1 MSPPMMTTAFWVAAG
16 ALGLAL
22 GTPNPLWQIPL
33 LALLF
38 PLALTRLGWGDGG
51 GPLRRWS
58 AVRRGWL
65 CGTLGWLGVLY
76 WVAVPVHEFGMLPWV
91 LALPCP
97 ILLSVYMGVYSGLF
111 ALLAR
116 ELCALRAP
124 AWAAALGL
132 GLGWYLL
139 EWLRGWLFTGF
150 AWMPLSAAFAPWPVL
165 LQGASVLGAYGLSGL
180 FAGFAALAGL
190 GLARGGRRGPCL
202 SGLAVLGMLALWIVG
217 EGVLAEAPAV
227 LGQGVDTVLVQGNL
241 NQNVK
246 WEPRMQRATIER
258 YLRLSQGALESLDPS
273 RGTALLVWP
282 ETSMPFDME
291 RAPGF
296 VAPLRA
302 LCRLE
307 RADLITGSIGTDP
320 VTRKFVNRAYLILAD
335 GTDGARYEKEHLV
348 PFGEYTPPLLD
359 LPFLRPLLQG
369 VGTFVPGKATAPLQL
384 SGSASA
390 GGLVPGLLI
399 CYESL
404 FPELARARVR
414 DGANVLVNISND
426 AWFGRTSAPW
436 QHLHAA
442 VLRAVEYGRPILRS
456 TNTGVSAFVDSRGR
470 VLAQSGLF
478 VATTLHARVHPE
490 TAMTLF
496 FRLAPWLP
504 GGALIVFCALYG
516 YLVRRVARRKL
527 L

>member
-1 MSPPMMTTAFWVAAG
+1 MMTTVFWVAAG
-16 ALGLAL
+16 ALGLAA
-22 GTPNPLWQIPL
+22 GMPNPLWQIPL
-33 LALLF
+33 LALLY
-38 PLALTRLGWGDGG
+38 PLALVRLGCGQGSVL
-51 GPLRRWS
+51 PRRWS
-58 AVRRGWL
+58 AVGRGWL
-65 CGTLGWLGVLY
+65 CGALGWTCVLY
-76 WVAVPVHEFGMLPWV
+76 WVAVPVHEFGMLPWL

-97 ILLSVYMGVYSGLF
+97 ILLGMYMGVYGGLF

-116 ELCALRAP
+116 QAASWRAP
-124 AWAAALGL
+124 AWAAALLL

-150 AWMPLSAAFAPWPVL
+150 AWTPLSAAFAPWPAL
-165 LQGASVLGAYGLSGL
+165 LQGASILGAYGLSGL
-180 FAGFAALAGL
+180 FAGLAALAGL
-190 GLARGGRRGPCL
+190 GLAQGGRRRLLLPGVAAL
-202 SGLAVLGMLALWIVG
+202 GLLALWIG
-217 EGVLAEAPAV
+217 GGRVLACAPSPFAGDGTDV
-227 LGQGVDTVLVQGNL
+227 VLVQGNL

-258 YLRLSQGALESLDPS
+258 YLTLSRGALEALGPD
-273 RGTALLVWP
+273 RDVALLVWP

-291 RAPGF
+291 RAPAF

-307 RADLITGSIGTDP
+307 RADLITGSIGVDAA
-320 VTRKFVNRAYLILAD
+320 TRKYLNRAYLILAD

-369 VGTFVPGKATAPLQL
+369 VGTFVPGSATAPLAL
-384 SGSASA
+384 SRSAA
-390 GGLVPGLLI
+390 EEGLVPGLLI

-404 FPELARARVR
+404 FPEIARDRVR

-442 VLRAVEYGRPILRS
+442 VLRAVEFGRPLLRA
-456 TNTGVSAFVDSRGR
+456 TNTGVSAFVDSCGR
-470 VLAQSGLF
+470 VVSHSGLF
-478 VATTLHARVHPE
+478 VAATLHARVSAE
-490 TAMTLF
+490 TGMTVF

-504 GGALIVFCALYG
+504 ACALAMVCALCG
-516 YLVRRVARRKL
+516 YLARRCARQKSL
-527 L
+527 

>member
-1 MSPPMMTTAFWVAAG
+1 MMTTALWVVAG

-22 GTPNPLWQIPL
+22 GMPNPLWQGPL
-33 LALLF
+33 LALVF
-38 PLALTRLGWGDGG
+38 PLALVRLGWGDGG
-51 GPLRRWS
+51 VVPRRWS

-65 CGTLGWLGVLY
+65 CGALGWVCVLY
-76 WVAVPVHEFGMLPWV
+76 WIAVPVHEFGMLPWL

-97 ILLSVYMGVYSGLF
+97 VLLGLYMGVYGGAF
-111 ALLAR
+111 ALCAR
-116 ELCALRAP
+116 ELAVLRAP
-124 AWAAALGL
+124 SWVAALVL

-150 AWMPLSAAFAPWPVL
+150 AWAPLSAAFVPWPAL

-180 FAGFAALAGL
+180 FAGLAALVGLGLSQGLRRGLLLTGVAAAGFAALWAG
-190 GLARGGRRGPCL
+190 GW
-202 SGLAVLGMLALWIVG
+202 SVLDG
-217 EGVLAEAPAV
+217 APAE
-227 LGQGVDTVLVQGNL
+227 GTGGVDVVLVQGNL
-241 NQNVK
+241 NQNVI
-246 WEPRMQRATIER
+246 WEPGMQRATIER
-258 YLRLSQGALESLDPS
+258 YLTLSRGALDALPQD
-273 RGTALLVWP
+273 RGAALLVWP

-307 RADLITGSIGTDP
+307 RADLVTGSIGMDA
-320 VTRKFVNRAYLILAD
+320 VTRKYLNRAYLILAD
-335 GTDGARYEKEHLV
+335 GTDGGLYEKEHLV
-348 PFGEYTPPLLD
+348 PFGEYTPPFLD

-369 VGTFVPGKATAPLQL
+369 VGTFAPGRATAPFVL
-384 SGSASA
+384 SRSASE

-442 VLRAVEYGRPILRS
+442 VLRAVEYGRPLVRS

-470 VLAQSGLF
+470 VVMHSGLF
-478 VATTLHARVHPE
+478 VATTLHARVAPGTE
-490 TAMTLF
+490 TTVF
-496 FRLAPWLP
+496 YRLAPWLP
-504 GGALIVFCALYG
+504 GCALAVCGALCVYV
-516 YLVRRVARRKL
+516 VRRRARRERFSA
-527 L
+527 

>member
-1 MSPPMMTTAFWVAAG
+1 MMTTAFWVAAG

-22 GTPNPLWQIPL
+22 GMPNPLWQIPL
-33 LALLF
+33 LALVF
-38 PLALTRLGWGDGG
+38 PLALTRLGWGEGG
-51 GPLRRWS
+51 VPSRRWS
-58 AVRRGWL
+58 AVQRGWL
-65 CGTLGWLGVLY
+65 CGSLGWVCVLY

-97 ILLSVYMGVYSGLF
+97 ILLSVYMGVYGGLF

-116 ELCALRAP
+116 ELCVRRAP
-124 AWAAALGL
+124 AWAAAILL

-150 AWMPLSAAFAPWPVL
+150 AWMPLSAAFAPWPAL

-180 FAGFAALAGL
+180 FAGLAALAGL
-190 GLARGGRRGPCL
+190 GLARRGRAGVLLPGVAAV
-202 SGLAVLGMLALWIVG
+202 GLLALWSG
-217 EGVLAEAPAV
+217 GGRVLAGYPAAV
-227 LGQGVDTVLVQGNL
+227 EGGVDVVLVQGNL

-258 YLRLSQGALESLDPS
+258 YLTLSRGALAALGPD

-291 RAPGF
+291 RTPGF

-307 RADLITGSIGTDP
+307 RADLIAGSIGMDAA
-320 VTRKFVNRAYLILAD
+320 TRKYLNRAYLILAD
-335 GTDGARYEKEHLV
+335 GTDGGRYEKEHLV
-348 PFGEYTPPLLD
+348 PFGEYTPPFLD

-369 VGTFVPGKATAPLQL
+369 VGTFVPGTATLPFAL
-384 SGSASA
+384 SGNASE

-404 FPELARARVR
+404 FPELARDRVR

-442 VLRAVEYGRPILRS
+442 VLRAVEYGRPILRA

-470 VLAQSGLF
+470 VVGQSGLF
-478 VATTLHARVHPE
+478 VATTLHARVAPE
-490 TAMTLF
+490 MGMTVF

-504 GGALIVFCALYG
+504 GCALAVFCALYG
-516 YLVRRVARRKL
+516 CIARRVARQKFL
-527 L
+527 